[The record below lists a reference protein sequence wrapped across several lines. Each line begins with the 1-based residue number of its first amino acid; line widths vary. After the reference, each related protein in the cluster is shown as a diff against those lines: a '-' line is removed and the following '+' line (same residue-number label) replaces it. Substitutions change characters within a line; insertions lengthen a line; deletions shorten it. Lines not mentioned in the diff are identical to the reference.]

1 MTDAD
6 NSRINYILI
15 VIFSFFYIIGV
26 IGYRIITNWEYL
38 ILDPLTYGWDFFFAL
53 LILDSFISL
62 MLFEKKEVIVL
73 TFSSLVA
80 LFWEAFI
87 EVFGWYYK
95 LWEFAKHETEIEV
108 VIPLALQLGLE
119 FYAFY
124 YLIGIFYLMLYKSEL
139 KYKNF
144 YRGLILITLTIAGWQ
159 GDLHI
164 AKFDTLYLTFFVW
177 LILNSLHLLALIKLQ
192 KVFLKED
199 ILE

>member
-1 MTDAD
+1 MSEVND
-6 NSRINYILI
+6 SQINYVLI

-26 IGYRIITNWEYL
+26 VAYRIITNWEYL

-53 LILDSFISL
+53 LILDFFISL
-62 MLFEKKEVIVL
+62 MLFEKKEVLIL
-73 TFSSLVA
+73 SFSSLVA
-80 LFWEAFI
+80 LFWEAFV

-124 YLIGIFYLMLYKSEL
+124 YLIGIFYLLLYKSEL

-144 YRGLILITLTIAGWQ
+144 YIGLILITLTIGGWQ

-164 AKFDTLYLTFFVW
+164 AKFDTIYLTFFVW